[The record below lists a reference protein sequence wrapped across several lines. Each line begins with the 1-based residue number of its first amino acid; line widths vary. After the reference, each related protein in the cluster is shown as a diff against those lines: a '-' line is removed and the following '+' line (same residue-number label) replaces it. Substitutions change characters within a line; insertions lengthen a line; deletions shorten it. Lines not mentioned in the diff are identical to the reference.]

1 MEYLL
6 DYYSREETD
15 MVEGLLSDSYR
26 FCCCRKPDTLMP
38 NSCGVCGAYL
48 DDGAFGC
55 TEDKCLYE
63 ERKLEE
69 CRCVEEPAPLPLPLV
84 EEPTHL
90 PLPLVEE
97 PTPLPLPLEEAKPR
111 ATRAPKEAEIF
122 WPYMRAKRLVKFLHM
137 KTDSKRPSYLEL
149 LAMIA
154 KLAHITQEELY
165 KTSPRAYFDKIRF
178 GSICADAFMRGVRS

>member
-6 DYYSREETD
+6 DYYSHEETD
-15 MVEGLLSDSYR
+15 MVEGLLTDSYR

-55 TEDKCLYE
+55 TDDMCLYQG
-63 ERKLEE
+63 RKLEE
-69 CRCVEEPAPLPLPLV
+69 CRCVEEATPLPLPLV
-84 EEPTHL
+84 E
-90 PLPLVEE
+90 
-97 PTPLPLPLEEAKPR
+97 ANPR

-137 KTDSKRPSYLEL
+137 KTESKRPTYLEL

-154 KLAHITQEELY
+154 KLAGITQEELY

-178 GSICADAFMRGVRS
+178 GSIPADAFMRGVRR